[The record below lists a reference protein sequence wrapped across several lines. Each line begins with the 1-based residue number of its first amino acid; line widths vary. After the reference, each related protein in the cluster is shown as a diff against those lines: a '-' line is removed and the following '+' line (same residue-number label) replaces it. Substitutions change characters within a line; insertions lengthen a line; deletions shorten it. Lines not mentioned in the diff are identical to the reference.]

1 MTCFYPTFAARDD
14 TQATQT
20 STGLRSDEKSEAKIS
35 TDARNATEEI
45 LTYKID
51 NKYYTADISLYLC
64 CVTGPSF
71 TSPSS
76 QSSSSP
82 SPIGPESPTTI
93 MPPSL
98 RSLCTPDGG
107 AQAFVWAFS
116 DESVVAYGSGSNDLV
131 SRNGRLIKFRDLR
144 SQLTECHFRT
154 LLYGLDLPCLT

>member
-1 MTCFYPTFAARDD
+1 MLLTFAARDD
-14 TQATQT
+14 IQEPQP
-20 STGLRSDEKSEAKIS
+20 SKGSRSDRKPEAMIS

-76 QSSSSP
+76 QSSSS
-82 SPIGPESPTTI
+82 SPPIISGNLAASEP
-93 MPPSL
+93 L
-98 RSLCTPDGG
+98 AFGSLCSPEGGVGG

-116 DESVVAYGSGSNDLV
+116 DESVVAMGSGSNDLV
-131 SRNGRLIKFRDLR
+131 SRSGRLAKFSR
-144 SQLTECHFRT
+144 F
-154 LLYGLDLPCLT
+154 PI